1 MQMAQKVGERLKH
14 DPLKLRFTQSNG
26 HNGAPKTIV
35 RRQNA
40 LTVAELISPGYMSS
54 TNNLLY
60 YELLDISIVEL
71 ETKKSLRIT
80 WVGPNNK
87 EDVSSFVLHPEF
99 HTLGLA
105 DVNSVRRCR
114 ALMRSWS
121 PRTQPCTMS
130 LKTGF
135 ERK

>member
-1 MQMAQKVGERLKH
+1 MNVTDSDRTVQMAQKVGERLKH
-14 DPLKLRFTQSNG
+14 DPMKLRFTQSNG

-35 RRQNA
+35 RRAQNA

-54 TNNLLY
+54 TTNLLY

-87 EDVSSFVLHPEF
+87 EDVSR
-99 HTLGLA
+99 GA
-105 DVNSVRRCR
+105 
-114 ALMRSWS
+114 S
-121 PRTQPCTMS
+121 PR
-130 LKTGF
+130 F
-135 ERK
+135 